1 MRYLEE
7 RFGKSGSLHTQ
18 GAAFFVAITMALW
31 TVPSLAKATPG
42 LTVSATALSFF
53 AVEGASNSPMQ
64 SLTIS
69 TTGSETGSWVAASGA
84 PWIQVIPSAGV
95 FPSSVLVS
103 ANVAGM
109 TPGTYSGTIFITSIQ
124 TGASQV
130 VSILLTLTPKPS
142 E

>member
-1 MRYLEE
+1 MRHFKE
-7 RFGKSGSLHTQ
+7 RLGKSGSLHTQ
-18 GAAFFVAITMALW
+18 GAAFFLSITIALW
-31 TVPSLAKATPG
+31 TVPSFAKAAPA

-53 AVEGASNSPMQ
+53 AVEGASNPPMQ

-69 TTGSETGSWVAASGA
+69 TTGSETGSWVAASGV

-109 TPGTYSGTIFITSIQ
+109 TPGTYSGTIFITSTQ
-124 TGASQV
+124 TGANQV
-130 VSILLTLTPKPS
+130 VSVLLTLTPKPP